1 MVELGSALPDATGAG
16 AETPGAGEVA
26 DRMTRAFGMGRGL
39 TGRGLPGRGFQ
50 ERGLPRRGGYR
61 PGAGGHPRIKT
72 DD

>member
-26 DRMTRAFGMGRGL
+26 DRMTRSFGMGRGLTGRGL

-50 ERGLPRRGGYR
+50 ERGGYR